1 MDCAMLA
8 AAAVLATGGACNEQ
22 PAHRTE
28 PPPLTTIARIRSA
41 ERFARSRKG
50 SVAFATLDEHGRLL
64 GINRTVRY
72 PSASVVK
79 AMLLVAVLRKGAPSA
94 ATRALLGPMIKA
106 SDNKAALSV
115 YREQVGDAGLFSV
128 AHAAGMRNFFVHG
141 AMFEAQLTAEDQARL
156 FLKIDR
162 LVPKARRSYARSL
175 LSSIIAPQRWGIA
188 PVASGRHYRIF
199 FKGGWRKGIVH
210 QVALLERG
218 GQRISLAILTSG
230 EPSMSYGEAT
240 LAGIAARVL
249 AP

>member
-41 ERFARSRKG
+41 ERYARTRKG
-50 SVAFATLDEHGRLL
+50 SIAFATLDEHGRLL

-72 PSASVVK
+72 PSASVK
-79 AMLLVAVLRKGAPSA
+79 AMLLVAVLRKGQPSA
-94 ATRALLGPMIKA
+94 ATRALLGPMITA
-106 SDNKAALSV
+106 SDNKAALRV
-115 YREQVGDAGLFSV
+115 YREQVGDAGLYAV
-128 AHAAGMRNFFVHG
+128 AHAAGMRRFSVHG

-162 LVPKARRSYARSL
+162 LVPAPRRAYARSL
-175 LSSIIAPQRWGIA
+175 LAGIIPPQRWGIA

-199 FKGGWRKGIVH
+199 FKGGWRDGIVH
-210 QVALLERG
+210 QAALLERG

>member
-8 AAAVLATGGACNEQ
+8 AAAVLAAGGGCNEQ
-22 PAHRTE
+22 PAHRTA
-28 PPPLTTIARIRSA
+28 PPPLTTVARIRSA
-41 ERFARSRKG
+41 ERFARTRKG
-50 SVAFATLDEHGRLL
+50 SIAFATLDEHGRLF
-64 GINRTVRY
+64 GMNRTVRY

-79 AMLLVAVLRKGAPSA
+79 AMLLVAVLRKGEPSA
-94 ATRALLGPMIKA
+94 GTRALLGPMITA
-106 SDNKAALSV
+106 SNNKAALRV
-115 YREQVGDAGLFSV
+115 YREQVGDAGLYAV
-128 AHAAGMRNFFVHG
+128 AHAAGMRSFVVHG
-141 AMFEAQLTAEDQARL
+141 ALFEAQLTAEDQARL

-162 LVPKARRSYARSL
+162 LVPAPRRAYARSL
-175 LSSIIAPQRWGIA
+175 LSGIIAPQRWGIA

-199 FKGGWRKGIVH
+199 FKGGWREGIVH
-210 QVALLERG
+210 QAALLERG

>member
-8 AAAVLATGGACNEQ
+8 AAALLAGGGCNEQ
-22 PAHRTE
+22 PAHRTA
-28 PPPLTTIARIRSA
+28 PPPLTTVARIRSA
-41 ERFARSRKG
+41 ERYVRTRKG
-50 SVAFATLDEHGRLL
+50 SIAFATLDERGRLF

-79 AMLLVAVLRKGAPSA
+79 AMLLVAVLRRGEPSA
-94 ATRALLGPMIKA
+94 PTRALLGPMITA
-106 SDNKAALSV
+106 SDNKAALRI
-115 YREQVGDAGLFSV
+115 YHEQVGDGGLNAV
-128 AHAAGMRNFFVHG
+128 AHAAGMRNFFVRG
-141 AMFEAQLTAEDQARL
+141 ALFEAQLTAEDQARF

-162 LVPKARRSYARSL
+162 LVPASRRTYARSL
-175 LSSIIAPQRWGIA
+175 LGGIIAPQRWGIA
-188 PVASGRHYRIF
+188 PVAAGRHYRIF
-199 FKGGWRKGIVH
+199 FKGGWRTGLVH

-230 EPSMSYGEAT
+230 EPSMAYGEST